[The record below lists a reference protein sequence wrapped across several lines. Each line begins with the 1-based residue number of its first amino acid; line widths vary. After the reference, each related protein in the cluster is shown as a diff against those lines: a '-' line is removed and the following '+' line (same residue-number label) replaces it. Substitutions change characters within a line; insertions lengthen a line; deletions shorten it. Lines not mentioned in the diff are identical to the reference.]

1 MFDKIL
7 NILFR
12 LYEKITFFMVYKA
25 EDLSNEFYND
35 YMEYRKDKKSE
46 RKNITKEEIEQQ
58 EKAYNDFVQSQK
70 EK

>member
-58 EKAYNDFVQSQK
+58 EKAYNDFVQ
-70 EK
+70 